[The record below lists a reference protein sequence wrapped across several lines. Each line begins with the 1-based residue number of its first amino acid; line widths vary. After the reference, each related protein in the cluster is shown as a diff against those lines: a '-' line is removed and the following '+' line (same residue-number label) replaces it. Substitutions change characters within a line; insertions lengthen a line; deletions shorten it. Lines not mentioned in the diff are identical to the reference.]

1 LEPEGNEFEI
11 KTDSLGNIEFFLS
24 SVKHRVPADIAAG
37 CFDKSGVDGNIYT
50 LLLESTQSL
59 ALEERMRIY
68 SYASLAATGIIRE
81 QLKEN
86 SLFCV
91 REMIKYGTVG
101 DDFYNFTP
109 VIKRKTYQINLP
121 LRVNWC
127 GTWTDAPPYCLEN
140 GGAVVNAAV
149 KINDLL
155 PVKVLIEKLDE
166 PKVVLECF
174 DYGCRKEFYDTDEL
188 SDCANPSDPFS
199 LLKSA
204 LAVCGVVPMSGIKTE
219 DNIFDMLNGGIFIS
233 TGVVGIPKGSG
244 LGTSSILLAA
254 CVKGIFDFIGREVT
268 DAEIFRRVLLAEQL
282 MGTGGGWQDQAGGM
296 TGGIKLIS
304 ARQGYKQEINCEH
317 LKAPQNFI
325 DELTE
330 RFCLVYS
337 GQRRLGRTILRE
349 MMDGYIQSNPLFVDV
364 LKEIYS
370 LAGEMKNHI
379 ESGNFDGFIDN
390 LNRQTELTLTL
401 NTGYTNKHLDKILDV
416 CAEMTAGKMIC
427 GAGGGG
433 FIQIVLKKGCSMQ
446 DLSTRLNMTFPH
458 QGIDVWRCDFVKFIT
473 SGNRLDKN
481 VDAPY
486 IGGSNCNIL

>member
-188 SDCANPSDPFS
+188 SDFASKVRACSLRRCSDVRN
-199 LLKSA
+199 K
-204 LAVCGVVPMSGIKTE
+204 
-219 DNIFDMLNGGIFIS
+219 N
-233 TGVVGIPKGSG
+233 
-244 LGTSSILLAA
+244 
-254 CVKGIFDFIGREVT
+254 
-268 DAEIFRRVLLAEQL
+268 RR
-282 MGTGGGWQDQAGGM
+282 
-296 TGGIKLIS
+296 
-304 ARQGYKQEINCEH
+304 
-317 LKAPQNFI
+317 
-325 DELTE
+325 
-330 RFCLVYS
+330 
-337 GQRRLGRTILRE
+337 
-349 MMDGYIQSNPLFVDV
+349 
-364 LKEIYS
+364 
-370 LAGEMKNHI
+370 
-379 ESGNFDGFIDN
+379 
-390 LNRQTELTLTL
+390 
-401 NTGYTNKHLDKILDV
+401 
-416 CAEMTAGKMIC
+416 
-427 GAGGGG
+427 
-433 FIQIVLKKGCSMQ
+433 
-446 DLSTRLNMTFPH
+446 
-458 QGIDVWRCDFVKFIT
+458 
-473 SGNRLDKN
+473 
-481 VDAPY
+481 
-486 IGGSNCNIL
+486 